1 MCRIY
6 GHCTIHCILIFLRIF
21 ILMKYFQKWLKN
33 DLQKPTY
40 QANYTKKG
48 QIGIDWLIA
57 SFGFETTVLWRIY
70 DGIEADTVRVRK
82 IGFEFPISELWQA
95 AGSLMSQIWS
105 FRDQTPRLR
114 IVFTSVPTALRPC
127 FLFLFTRA
135 FYSKRVG
142 YRERVDI
149 QIFKTVLLSANTLP
163 VPEFRRQRSHKLTKA
178 EKKKADEAELQQVVA
193 RQVQLLK
200 YYENSAQAQPPQ
212 YSQCLD

>member
-1 MCRIY
+1 
-6 GHCTIHCILIFLRIF
+6 
-21 ILMKYFQKWLKN
+21 MKYFQKWLKN
-33 DLQKPTY
+33 NLQKPTY

-57 SFGFETTVLWRIY
+57 SFGFETTILWRIY

-149 QIFKTVLLSANTLP
+149 QIFLDVVHCRVECCLNT
-163 VPEFRRQRSHKLTKA
+163 RRHTWAFIVTCCSTQTLHKIIKLKRFFYEIFFFSWLKQKIPSHM
-178 EKKKADEAELQQVVA
+178 EW
-193 RQVQLLK
+193 LK
-200 YYENSAQAQPPQ
+200 RRYGK
-212 YSQCLD
+212 